1 LEQEKMVIL
10 AETKV
15 KTALDAHP
23 ELKDVLIA
31 LSPKFKKLN
40 NPLLFKAVS
49 HWATFHDVAKIGGIS
64 ICQILHTLN
73 REIGSEG
80 ELFRRAPECSREI
93 TSLNSISEPVVE
105 RSFTKVIPFDVR
117 QRDDYF
123 LPELTQKVKALHPDE
138 ALKIISDFDPIP
150 LKRMLDTMNY
160 SYSTDKIH
168 EDLYETYIFKSSP
181 DSGQNG

>member
-1 LEQEKMVIL
+1 MVIL

-15 KTALDAHP
+15 KTALEAHP

-31 LSPKFKKLN
+31 LSPKYKKLN

-73 REIGSEG
+73 RAIGSEE

-93 TSLNSISEPVVE
+93 KALNNQEEPKEE
-105 RSFTKVIPFDVR
+105 RSFTKIIPFDVR

-123 LPELTQKVKALHPDE
+123 LPELTQKVKSLEQNE
-138 ALKIISDFDPIP
+138 ALKVISDFDPLP
-150 LKRMLDTMNY
+150 LKRMLESMNY
-160 SYSTDKIH
+160 RYSTDMIH
-168 EDLYETYIFKSSP
+168 EDQYETYIFKAAPSA
-181 DSGQNG
+181 GKTN